1 MNVPPATLIAR
12 LIGPLFA
19 AVGVGMIVNATFYAT
34 AVGEGAHSPVLI
46 AISGMATLLAG
57 LAILNAHHAW
67 TSDWRVL
74 VTLIGWLFI
83 IAGLLRLILPK
94 FVETAAPAVYSGPAA
109 EMVAGAI
116 ILVVGAILSFAGYR
130 PLNT

>member
-1 MNVPPATLIAR
+1 MIVPAATLIAR
-12 LIGPLFA
+12 LIGPVFVATGLGMLVNAKFYAA
-19 AVGVGMIVNATFYAT
+19 AVA
-34 AVGEGAHSPVLI
+34 EGAASPVLI
-46 AISGMATLLAG
+46 AISGIATLLG
-57 LAILNAHHAW
+57 GVAILNAHRAW

-74 VTLIGWLFI
+74 ITIIGWLFV

-116 ILVVGAILSFAGYR
+116 ILVVGGVLSFAGYR
-130 PLNT
+130 ASA

>member
-1 MNVPPATLIAR
+1 MKVPPATLIAR

-46 AISGMATLLAG
+46 AISGIATLLAG

-67 TSDWRVL
+67 TADWRVL
-74 VTLIGWLFI
+74 VTLIGWLFV

-116 ILVVGAILSFAGYR
+116 ILVVGAILSFASYR
-130 PLNT
+130 VSA